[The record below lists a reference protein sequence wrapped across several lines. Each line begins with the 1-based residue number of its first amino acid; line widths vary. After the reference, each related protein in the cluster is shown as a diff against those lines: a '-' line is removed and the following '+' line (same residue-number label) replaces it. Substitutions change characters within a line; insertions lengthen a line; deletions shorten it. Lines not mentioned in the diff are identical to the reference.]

1 MVEAHLT
8 KEMIDAGAALV
19 RELDERGIQPDAA
32 LWLYF
37 PDLQTWKLV
46 IAQVKVGSEGPKQL
60 YRQIQELMGELS
72 QQMHEISL
80 DDVTLSKPDA
90 PIISLLR
97 MAIHTGPGVSGIRF
111 KDNVI
116 NGTVIE
122 DAFIYRLN

>member
-19 RELDERGIQPDAA
+19 RKLDERGIQPDAA
-32 LWLYF
+32 FWLYF
-37 PDLQTWKLV
+37 PDMQTWKLV
-46 IAQVKVGSEGPKQL
+46 IAQVKVGSEGPKQM
-60 YRQIQELMGELS
+60 YRQIQELMEEFS
-72 QQMHEISL
+72 QQIQELSL

-111 KDNVI
+111 KNNVI